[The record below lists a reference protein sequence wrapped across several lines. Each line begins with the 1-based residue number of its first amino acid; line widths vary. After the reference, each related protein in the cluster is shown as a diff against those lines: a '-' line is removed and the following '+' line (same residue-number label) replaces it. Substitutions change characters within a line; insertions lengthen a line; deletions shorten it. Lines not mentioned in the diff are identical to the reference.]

1 MKRSSTSEISNTL
14 KFYFLIFINY
24 LNKRRKIISNI
35 YDEDEWIFIIIKS
48 IINGWITSKIQ
59 IDKIINKELKNR
71 IHIELIKIHMK

>member
-35 YDEDEWIFIIIKS
+35 YDEDE
-48 IINGWITSKIQ
+48 
-59 IDKIINKELKNR
+59 
-71 IHIELIKIHMK
+71 